1 MELRQLR
8 YLAVLSET
16 LNFTRAAERLN
27 ISQPPLTVAIA
38 KLERELGARLFNRS
52 NRGLTLTPAG
62 EDVLRHARQVLLHA
76 ERLRQAVRL
85 RSDVEEGRLHIGFVS
100 STAVLL
106 PRILP
111 EFRRHFPQ
119 VEIVISEGS
128 YLDTARRLRL
138 RRLDAALVRMPM
150 PDQTHLETA
159 LIAVDEFVAAVPEA
173 HPLALRR
180 SLPPHFLKS
189 ETLVGYLPDDP
200 LGTALGTA
208 LRERGIREDGGLPVA
223 HCDAALN
230 LVRSGIGIALIPG
243 DTSPIP
249 GGVRLLRLSDRI
261 EIETGLAQPRDADNR
276 LVDSFREVAQ
286 SVFASAAT
294 QGA

>member
-38 KLERELGARLFNRS
+38 KLEQELGARLFNRS

-106 PRILP
+106 PRLLP
-111 EFRRHFPQ
+111 EFRRRFPQ

-138 RRLDAALVRMPM
+138 RRLDAAIVRMPM

-159 LIAVDEFVAAVPEA
+159 LIAVDEFVAAVPEG

-180 SLPPHFLKS
+180 SLPLHLLES
-189 ETLVGYLPDDP
+189 ERLIGYFPDDP
-200 LGTALGTA
+200 LGTALA
-208 LRERGIREDGGLPVA
+208 VVLRKRGIRENSDLPVA
-223 HCDAALN
+223 HCDGALN
-230 LVRSGIGIALIPG
+230 LVRSGVGIALVPG

-249 GGVRLLRLSDRI
+249 GGIRLLRLGERI
-261 EIETGLAQPRDADNR
+261 DIETGLAQPRDAENS
-276 LVDSFREVAQ
+276 LVDSFREVAEG
-286 SVFASAAT
+286 VFASAVA
-294 QGA
+294 QPS